1 MAKQLYVSMSVDADT
16 SKARSQ
22 LAQLQKQLDSVI
34 NSTVSKTGKMG
45 LTTEIQGALNSAT
58 QLKVMLEKAVNV
70 NTGNLDLSK
79 FSKQLKAN
87 NIQLESY
94 AKNLTELGPDGERAF
109 AMLAKSIV
117 SAEVPLKKANTTLT
131 EFWTTLKNTARWQ
144 ISSSVMHGFIG
155 ALKSAEGYAKDL
167 DKSLNNIRI
176 VTSNSVDEMAKFA
189 KQANQ
194 AAKELNTTTTKYT
207 DAALIFYQQ
216 GLTDEIVKEYTDVT
230 IKMANV
236 TKDSASDVS
245 SYMTAIWNNFKK
257 DGTESAEHF
266 ADVLTALGAAT
277 ASSTAEISAGLEKF
291 ASIADV
297 TGLSYDYAASALATL
312 IANTR
317 QSADVV
323 GTSLKTIFS
332 RMEGLKLG
340 ETLEDGVD
348 LNKYSE
354 ALQTIGV
361 NVLDASGNLK
371 DLDDILD
378 DTAAKW
384 DTLSRAQQMATAQ
397 TVAGVRQYNNF
408 ISLMDN
414 WDDMKDNLQ
423 TAKTSDGALQEQ
435 ADIYA
440 ESWEASRDRVRASL
454 EAIYS
459 DLVDEKFFTGM
470 NDAFADTLDI
480 FDHFLDSIGGVKGA
494 LSGLG
499 MILTKVFA
507 TQIADSFNQSIS
519 NLSVSLGKARM
530 ESEQLVQESV
540 DAMYSFNKD
549 MALES
554 AEKMTQTYRDQ
565 VDLAKL
571 LREQSSSIT
580 KERKEYLQTLI
591 AINEKYGE
599 HMVQLNQEKETN
611 AQNIQSQEEMI
622 RRREVGKDGK
632 SNGNAEIIQ
641 KSVKEY
647 QDLAAAIKTVQ
658 KSSQAQQQITVTLG
672 KSYKDVNNK
681 IKAYNNALKSGD
693 ANKIAKAQEELT
705 KAISDTG
712 EVSLKAKERASL
724 MADSIKD
731 QCSGLKMTDAE
742 LEKYLID
749 IIRQVELKEEASTAE
764 KNYNNN
770 LENTRKKLSEAQ
782 AAVVNY
788 GQSLTTILNGLSS
801 FGMAISSISSL
812 KDTLTDED
820 LSPLERFGQLATSLS
835 MTLFS
840 LKSAYAGLAEVKT
853 LYNSLT
859 NEENLIVAAVN
870 LIGRENLA
878 LTEESTIEDAKLA
891 LIKQAVALG
900 LLEEGA
906 DVTAL
911 NGALT
916 AEIILKTIINSLD
929 KTKIATTVAI
939 IAVLGILIGLTVAI
953 TNAMHAQAEAEKENN
968 QIAADAKERYEDLKN
983 AYEDLKTSIE
993 DYEGSLEAFQKLES
1007 SADGY
1012 ADALENLNEKAREL
1026 IETNGLFNDWYYGNN
1041 GEILFK
1047 PGALD
1052 EALSGAEARSQE
1064 AFLGYNSSQLM
1075 ALQTR
1080 ERGLNGYIYDGSYGS
1095 DKNGDGFIGND
1106 GDYTGEFG
1114 NGYGN
1119 ETTFLTADQIQSML
1133 VSLSKEQLEAIQNSG
1148 LSSWTYDQSLD
1159 GDDAGNAAHTYE
1171 EQLNDLAKQL
1181 KLTNDETLILCDTM
1195 EYMGD
1200 DALETI
1206 DKLKAVSDEEKFY
1219 REQEALAITQKQGLY
1234 KNDINAQNAYAN
1246 LLSQQD
1252 DYISA
1257 SRKNADKAAT
1267 GSEAEIK
1274 RLLADR
1280 DDKWSNYNDGL
1291 GTNGTLT
1298 DKELMQAYAQ
1308 YVEGWTTEML
1318 DKATYSNGWGKGI
1331 LTSGDEK
1338 LQVSDSQMRKAL
1350 EAQLLADEMA
1360 KNSDD
1365 TYDDSEIQQTIQA
1378 ALQASSDVSN
1388 TLLNAL
1394 SNYTAGEDKKMDLDW
1409 SLISPEDAEEM
1420 LQVAE
1425 DMGDTYSSAV
1435 KEALDGYTSDKYFD
1449 RLEQQQSEAID
1460 KQISDNELDADVIA
1474 TQTELLQENTEALED
1489 NKNAAKQLAV
1499 NNARMNKG
1507 MSTLIDNWK
1516 DWKKVLQSGD
1526 KTTAEYAETV
1536 TELKKTMGDL
1546 VGLSEEMANDISASF
1561 FDSAENMDLLERAAN
1576 ADADAVTE
1584 LGFAVGK
1591 DLINNL
1597 EALYTLTENGKIE
1610 VFDGQTFNSV
1620 EELDSRLNE
1629 LKSNISGYM
1638 DQIQQSVAD
1647 GTTGIGDS
1655 LSNAL
1660 GEEDMANFVNSLNE
1674 MAKYTQM
1681 SVADMQG
1688 LLNTMGIDAQVD
1700 VDEVTVDTSVPQYTT
1715 TYKKDGSLIGFA
1727 TGMSDLKITSSTS
1740 VTGYEDVQEKRQV
1753 ASISYDGSKPHTSI
1767 NYVGHGGASHGNKAS
1782 AAKKSGGGGG
1792 GSSNKAKKEDRK
1804 ILKDE
1809 IDRYH
1814 EINNELDDISDKL
1827 EKISAKYGMVDAKSS
1842 KAFGAGKLKLLKKQQ
1857 ALLDSELSTLQKQA
1871 DAYDRL
1877 AKEQKQYL
1885 SKDASNAS
1893 KYGWTFDKNGNVNNY
1908 DEQIAA
1914 LIKEYNDKVAT
1925 YNKLSADEQSDS
1937 TILTDAQEAYNKAIE
1952 ALKKY
1957 EETKEAIEDT
1967 EKDILKNKEE
1977 QLKILQQSAEL
1988 ALEGVELIVDLRLE
2002 VDEAQLKYLQA
2013 LFDNIG
2019 DSADYAADKIEN
2031 IEKQIA
2037 KYNSTMEDQKQ
2048 GLEDY
2053 LKLAQQYSDG
2063 LSDDAISNIAN
2074 GTASDS
2080 DLQAL
2085 AKAVSNSD
2093 GILDMNTIME
2103 KVKDFQSACYDNIE
2117 QLKEW
2122 RDSVYET
2129 LQDAMDQYDETFDR
2143 IDNKIAHSSVMIQN
2157 YKDLV
2162 AAIGK
2167 KNIDPTGQLT
2177 ARMDQNAIKTSESA
2191 YRASQAQSEY
2201 WKKAVADAQE
2211 GLAAAKATGVE
2222 ADIKYWED
2230 ILNNATDK
2238 LYESEEDAMDK
2249 LDEWVTQLGEAFQH
2263 QIEQVIDNLNQSLGG
2278 LSDLREAFDRAQEID
2293 AQYIDDYQKIYE
2305 LSKLTRQVNTSIDE
2319 TDNVKAK
2326 KALMEYQQKINE
2338 YQADGVQMSEYEL
2351 EYLQKQYDL
2360 ELAKIALDEAK
2371 DAKSK
2376 VRMTRDAEGNYGYVY
2391 TADESAVEKAEQ
2403 SYEDKLYEMQEL
2415 NAQYINDLQDNI
2427 ITMQEEMSAK
2437 LQEIA
2442 EDDSLSYEEKMAKMQ
2457 EVTDYYSERIDYY
2470 SKQLGIVIDNN
2481 KSLYENDWKEYSEK
2495 TGYKISKDEDYI
2507 DSWGETTI
2515 AVQTGAETQEEYIA
2529 NVKNGMQVACDD
2541 MQDALSDYQQAVRDA
2556 TDEVIDGAAEQ
2567 TDALA
2572 ETAEEAAGDAEELE
2586 EDYENTLGEAM
2597 DATQQF
2603 TEDYATYIN
2612 DCIQA
2617 NLDYIDSINDVLAK
2631 LRELAAEEGSGSGKG
2646 KGSGEGDKSGKDGDS
2661 GSGGKSGSGG
2671 GSGAGSV
2678 EGVAAAIWMDGGVTS
2693 GWYNGNDRTSRL
2705 KEKGLTAAQA
2715 YINAHGP
2722 NGDIYAAWHNK
2733 REQLKSFYYGS
2744 FDTGGYT
2751 GEWGDGSGKLALL
2764 HSKELVLNAA
2774 DTENMLKMVDMVRQI
2789 SNMIDINALSSSLT
2803 SGLTAASVNANNNG
2817 VLEQQVTITAEFPNA
2832 TDKDQILDAFDNVI
2846 NLAAQYANRK

>member
-194 AAKELNTTTTKYT
+194 AAKELSTTTTKYT

-236 TKDSASDVS
+236 TKDGASDVS
-245 SYMTAIWNNFKK
+245 SYMTAIWNNFNK

-354 ALQTIGV
+354 ALQAIGV

-378 DTAAKW
+378 DTAERW

-414 WDDMKDNLQ
+414 WDDMKDNLH

-454 EAIYS
+454 ESIYS
-459 DLVDEKFFTGM
+459 DLVDEKFFTGV
-470 NDAFADTLDI
+470 NDAFAGILDI

-499 MILTKVFA
+499 IILTKVFA
-507 TQIADSFNQSIS
+507 TQMADSFNQSID

-530 ESEQLVQESV
+530 ESEQLVKDSV

-549 MALES
+549 MELDS

-571 LREQSSSIT
+571 LREQSESIT
-580 KERKEYLQTLI
+580 EDQKEYLQTLI
-591 AINEKYGE
+591 AINEQYGE
-599 HMVQLNQEKETN
+599 RMVQLNQEKETN

-622 RRREVGKDGK
+622 RRKEVGKNGK
-632 SNGNAEIIQ
+632 SNGNAEIIE
-641 KSVKEY
+641 KTVKEY
-647 QDLAAAIKTVQ
+647 QALAIAIKAVQ
-658 KSSQAQQQITVTLG
+658 KSSEAQQEITARLG
-672 KSYKDVNNK
+672 ESYKDVNNK
-681 IKAYNNALKSGD
+681 IRAYNNALKKGD
-693 ANKIAKAQEELT
+693 AKEIEKAQEDLT
-705 KAISDTG
+705 KAIEDTG
-712 EVSLKAKERASL
+712 ETSLKAKERASL

-749 IIRQVELKEEASTAE
+749 IIRQVELEEEVSTAE
-764 KNYNNN
+764 KNYNSN
-770 LENTRKKLSEAQ
+770 LENTRKKLSEVQVAM
-782 AAVVNY
+782 VNY
-788 GQSLTTILNGLSS
+788 GQSFTTIINGLSS
-801 FGMAISSISSL
+801 FGMAISSMLSI
-812 KDTLTDED
+812 KDTLKDED
-820 LSPLERFGQLATSLS
+820 LSPLERFGQLATSVG
-835 MTLFS
+835 MTLSS
-840 LKSAYAGLAEVKT
+840 LKNAYKGLIEVKT
-853 LYNSLT
+853 LYNKLM
-859 NEENLIVAAVN
+859 NEENLIVVAVN
-870 LIGRENLA
+870 LIGRENLELKKDA
-878 LTEESTIEDAKLA
+878 TIEDAKIA
-891 LIKQAVALG
+891 LIKKAVKLG
-900 LLEEGA
+900 LLEERTEE
-906 DVTAL
+906 TAL
-911 NGALT
+911 NTQLT
-916 AEIILKTIINSLD
+916 AEIMLKAILKSLD
-929 KTKIATTVAI
+929 WDRVAATVAI

-993 DYEGSLEAFQKLES
+993 DYKGSLEAFQKLEN
-1007 SADGY
+1007 SADDY

-1026 IETNGLFNDWYYGNN
+1026 IETNGLFNDWYYGKK

-1047 PGALD
+1047 PGALED
-1052 EALSGAEARSQE
+1052 AQSEAEARSQE

-1080 ERGLNGYIYDGSYGS
+1080 ERGLNGHIYGGSHGS

-1106 GDYTGEFG
+1106 GDHMGELG

-1119 ETTFLTADQIQSML
+1119 ETTFLTADQVQSKF
-1133 VSLSKEQLEAIQNSG
+1133 VSLNKEQLEAIQNSG
-1148 LSSWTYDQSLD
+1148 LTSWKYDQSID
-1159 GDDAGNAAHTYE
+1159 WDDAGNATRIYE
-1171 EQLNDLAKQL
+1171 KQLNDLAKQL

-1195 EYMGD
+1195 GNMGD

-1257 SRKNADKAAT
+1257 SRKNADTAAT
-1267 GSEAEIK
+1267 GSETEIK

-1291 GTNGTLT
+1291 GSNGLLS
-1298 DKELMQAYAQ
+1298 DEELMQAYAQ
-1308 YVEGWTTEML
+1308 YVKGWTTEML
-1318 DKATYSNGWGKGI
+1318 DESTYDGDTGKGT

-1338 LQVSDSQMRKAL
+1338 LQISDSQMRKAL

-1365 TYDDSEIQQTIQA
+1365 VYDDSEIQQTIQA

-1394 SNYTAGEDKKMDLDW
+1394 SNYTAGEDMDLDW

-1425 DMGDTYSSAV
+1425 QMGDTYSSAV

-1460 KQISDNELDADVIA
+1460 KQVSDNELDADVIA

-1507 MSTLIDNWK
+1507 MSTLIDNWE

-1526 KTTAEYAETV
+1526 KTTTEYAETV

-1546 VGLSEEMANDISASF
+1546 VGLSEEMASDISASF

-1597 EALYTLTENGKIE
+1597 EGLYTLTEDGKVK
-1610 VFDGQTFNSV
+1610 VFDDQTFDSV
-1620 EELDSRLNE
+1620 EELDNKLNE
-1629 LKSNISGYM
+1629 LKGNISGYM

-1647 GTTGIGDS
+1647 GTTGINDS

-1660 GEEDMANFVNSLNE
+1660 GEDDLAKFVSSLNE

-1681 SVADMQG
+1681 SVADMQA
-1688 LLNTMGIDAQVD
+1688 LLNSMGVDAQVD
-1700 VDEVTVDTSVPQYTT
+1700 VDEVPVNTSVPIYTT
-1715 TYKKDGSLIGFA
+1715 TYEKEGSLIGFA
-1727 TGMSDLKITSSTS
+1727 TGVSGLDITSSTR
-1740 VTGYEDVQEKRQV
+1740 VTGYDDVEEMRQV
-1753 ASISYDGSKPHTSI
+1753 ASISYDGSKPHTDI
-1767 NYVGHGGASHGNKAS
+1767 NYIGHGGASQGNKSS
-1782 AAKKSGGGGG
+1782 AAKKSGGG
-1792 GSSNKAKKEDRK
+1792 SSQKAKTEDSK
-1804 ILKDE
+1804 TLKKE
-1809 IDRYH
+1809 IDRFH
-1814 EINNELDDISDKL
+1814 EINNELDDISDTL
-1827 EKISAKYGMVDAKSS
+1827 DKISTQYSMVDARSS
-1842 KAFGAGKLKLLKKQQ
+1842 KAFGAGKLKLLKQQQ
-1857 ALLDSELSTLQKQA
+1857 ALLDSELSTLQEQA
-1871 DAYDRL
+1871 DAYNRL
-1877 AKEQKQYL
+1877 AQEQHQYL
-1885 SKDASNAS
+1885 SEDASDAS
-1893 KYGWTFDKNGNVNNY
+1893 KYGWTFDENGNVNNY
-1908 DEQIAA
+1908 DERMAA
-1914 LIKEYNDKVAT
+1914 LVNEYNAQVAI
-1925 YNKLSADEQSDS
+1925 YNGLGADEQGDS
-1937 TILTDAQEAYNKAIE
+1937 TIMADAQDAYDKAVE

-1967 EKDILKNKEE
+1967 EKDILKNREE
-1977 QLKILQQSAEL
+1977 QLKILQQSADL
-1988 ALEGVELIVDLRLE
+1988 ALEGIELIVDLRLE

-2019 DSADYAADKIEN
+2019 DSADHAADKIEN

-2053 LKLAQQYSDG
+2053 LKLAQQYSNG
-2063 LSDDAISNIAN
+2063 LSDGAISNIVN
-2074 GTASDS
+2074 GTASDG

-2085 AKAVSNSD
+2085 AEAISNSD
-2093 GILDMNTIME
+2093 GVLDMNTIMD

-2117 QLKEW
+2117 QLREW

-2129 LQDAMDQYDETFDR
+2129 LQDAIDQYDEAFDR
-2143 IDNKIAHSSVMIQN
+2143 IDNKIAHSSRMIQN

-2167 KNIDPTGQLT
+2167 KNVDPTGQFT
-2177 ARMDQNAIKTSESA
+2177 ARMDQNTIKTSESA

-2211 GLAAAKATGVE
+2211 GLAIAQATGVE

-2238 LYESEEDAMDK
+2238 LYESEEDAMSK
-2249 LDEWVTQLGEAFQH
+2249 LNEWVTQLGEAFQH

-2278 LSDLREAFDRAQEID
+2278 LSDLRESFDRAQEVN

-2305 LSKLTRQVNTSIDE
+2305 LSKLTRQVNASIDE

-2360 ELAKIALDEAK
+2360 ELAKIALDEAQ
-2371 DAKSK
+2371 DAKSQ
-2376 VRMTRDAEGNYGYVY
+2376 VRMTRDTEGNYGYVY
-2391 TADESAVEKAEQ
+2391 TADESAVAEAEQ

-2415 NAQYINDLQDNI
+2415 NAQYINDLQDSI

-2470 SKQLGIVIDNN
+2470 SEQLGIVLDNN
-2481 KSLYENDWKEYSEK
+2481 KSLYENDWQEYSEK

-2567 TDALA
+2567 TEVLA
-2572 ETAEEAAGDAEELE
+2572 ETAEEAAEDAEDLE
-2586 EDYENTLGEAM
+2586 ADYEDTLGDAM

-2603 TEDYATYIN
+2603 TEDYASYID

-2631 LRELAAEEGSGSGKG
+2631 LRELAAEEGASSGSG
-2646 KGSGEGDKSGKDGDS
+2646 SSS
-2661 GSGGKSGSGG
+2661 GSGDGGSGG
-2671 GSGAGSV
+2671 GSGAGSGGGAGSGAGSV
-2678 EGVAAAIWMDGGVTS
+2678 EGVAAAIWMDGGATS

-2705 KEKGLTAAQA
+2705 KEKGLTEAQA